1 MTRLWSVLRRAAAV
15 GGLAAVAAGC
25 ASAPDARYYTLDMN
39 RSGEAL
45 PTVNLEVEALRAADT
60 LTRPQ
65 IMIQASP
72 TRVEY
77 YAVDQW
83 AGSLSELVTRKLRTE
98 LGPPEEGRRTMAVSG
113 TLLEC
118 GQVDVA
124 GGAEAELQLRLTVR
138 DAQEAV
144 SGRPLLERTYSCRRR
159 ADAVHPEAV
168 AVALSRCLETIAA
181 ELAVDAG
188 TL

>member
-1 MTRLWSVLRRAAAV
+1 MTMPWSIVRRAVAV
-15 GGLAAVAAGC
+15 AGLGVVAAGC
-25 ASAPDARYYTLDMN
+25 ASVPDARYYTLDMTP
-39 RSGEAL
+39 SGEAR
-45 PTVNLEVEALRAADT
+45 PTVNLEVEGLRAADP
-60 LTRPQ
+60 LTRRQ
-65 IMIQASP
+65 IMIQTSP

-83 AGSLSELVTRKLRTE
+83 AGAVEALVTRKLRSE
-98 LGPPEEGRRTMAVSG
+98 LGPHEVGRRAMTVSG

-124 GGAEAELQLRLTVR
+124 GGADALIQLRLTVR
-138 DAQEAV
+138 DPEQTEA
-144 SGRPLLERTYSCRRR
+144 GPPLLERIYGCRRR
-159 ADAVHPEAV
+159 ADAAHPKAV
-168 AVALSRCLETIAA
+168 ATALSRCLERIAA